1 MTPTKVFL
9 MLGMIAL
16 PIWGLIFFL
25 LKWKLTKFLINFRV
39 IPLVLVVLYVIYIFQ
54 AIGIGG
60 MMDLGSFTAGM
71 KLSIEL
77 NTVLAG

>member
-25 LKWKLTKFLINFRV
+25 FKWKLTKFLINFRV
-39 IPLVLVVLYVIYIFQ
+39 IPLVLVVLYIFQ